1 VNPSLSLN
9 VVRDVQQLFDYP
21 FMVNALQAGTLVAIA
36 GALVGWYMVL
46 RRQSFAGHTLSV
58 MAFPGAAAAAWA
70 GVPLAYGYYAACTFA
85 ALALGRSR
93 TRRRDARS
101 AESAAI
107 GVVQAAGLA
116 AGFLFLSLA
125 KSVLSDLEDL
135 LFGSFLGI
143 SDGQV
148 RTLAL
153 VCLVVGVIVVLSAR
167 PLLFASIDPTLAAVQ
182 GVPVGLLSGAFL
194 LVLGLAVAAISQI
207 TGVLLVFA
215 LLVSPAAS
223 AQALTARPLA
233 SLGLSVAFALA
244 TCWLGLGLAYYSP
257 YPVGFFIAS
266 IAFMLYLLAR
276 LFQALRERRPLRA
289 PRVGLAR

>member
-9 VVRDVQQLFDYP
+9 VVRDVRQLFDYP
-21 FMVNALQAGTLVAIA
+21 FMVNALQAGTLVAVA
-36 GALVGWYMVL
+36 GALAGWYMVL
-46 RRQSFAGHTLSV
+46 RRQTFAGHTLSV
-58 MAFPGAAAAAWA
+58 MAFPGAAAAAWV
-70 GVPLAYGYYAACTFA
+70 GVPLAYGYYAAGTLA

-93 TRRRDARS
+93 ARWRGARS
-101 AESAAI
+101 AESAATGI
-107 GVVQAAGLA
+107 VQAAGLA
-116 AGFLFLSLA
+116 AGFLFLSLDR
-125 KSVLSDLEDL
+125 SVLSGLEDL

-153 VCLVVGVIVVLSAR
+153 VCLAVGLIVLLSAR
-167 PLLFASIDPTLAAVQ
+167 PLLFASVDPTLAAVH
-182 GVPVGLLSGAFL
+182 GVPVGLLSGGFL

-266 IAFMLYLLAR
+266 VAFALYVLAR
-276 LFQALRERRPLRA
+276 LVQALRERRPSRLVPA
-289 PRVGLAR
+289 A

>member
-1 VNPSLSLN
+1 
-9 VVRDVQQLFDYP
+9 
-21 FMVNALQAGTLVAIA
+21 
-36 GALVGWYMVL
+36 
-46 RRQSFAGHTLSV
+46 
-58 MAFPGAAAAAWA
+58 
-70 GVPLAYGYYAACTFA
+70 
-85 ALALGRSR
+85 
-93 TRRRDARS
+93 
-101 AESAAI
+101 
-107 GVVQAAGLA
+107 
-116 AGFLFLSLA
+116 
-125 KSVLSDLEDL
+125 VLSGLEDL

-153 VCLVVGVIVVLSAR
+153 VCLVVGVLVVLSAR
-167 PLLFASIDPTLAAVQ
+167 PLLFASIDPTLAAVH

-244 TCWLGLGLAYYSP
+244 TCWLGLGLAYYSA

-266 IAFMLYLLAR
+266 IAFALYLLAR
-276 LFQALRERRPLRA
+276 LFQALRERRPIRA
-289 PRVGLAR
+289 PRAGLAR

>member
-36 GALVGWYMVL
+36 GALVGWFMVL

-70 GVPLAYGYYAACTFA
+70 GVPLAYGYYAACTLA

-107 GVVQAAGLA
+107 GIVQAAGLA

-125 KSVLSDLEDL
+125 KSVLSGLEDL

-148 RTLAL
+148 RTLL
-153 VCLVVGVIVVLSAR
+153 VVCLVVGTIVVLSAR
-167 PLLFASIDPTLAAVQ
+167 PLLFASIDPTLAAVH

-266 IAFMLYLLAR
+266 IAFALYLLAR
-276 LFQALRERRPLRA
+276 LFQALRERRPIRA

>member
-1 VNPSLSLN
+1 MNPSLSLD

-70 GVPLAYGYYAACTFA
+70 GVPLAYGYYAACAVA

-93 TRRRDARS
+93 SRWRDARS

-107 GVVQAAGLA
+107 GIVQAAGLA

-125 KSVLSDLEDL
+125 RSVLSGLEDL

-153 VCLVVGVIVVLSAR
+153 VCPAVVLVVVLSAR
-167 PLLFASIDPTLAAVQ
+167 PLLFASVDPALAAVH

-215 LLVSPAAS
+215 LLVCPAAS
-223 AQALTARPLA
+223 AQALTARPVA
-233 SLGLSVAFALA
+233 GLGLSVAFALA

-257 YPVGFFIAS
+257 YPVGFFVAS
-266 IAFMLYLLAR
+266 VAFALYLLAR
-276 LFQALRERRPLRA
+276 LIQALHLGRA
-289 PRVGLAR
+289 R